1 MRTYNDIYIDGAKRL
16 KKAGIEAASL
26 EARLLLA
33 FAADKTTE
41 ELLRDIRLYP
51 GDEIEQ
57 RAELFF
63 DRRISGEPA
72 AYILGEWEFCGLS
85 FEVNPNVLIPRMD
98 TELLPEALL
107 SHIGD
112 REKPRILDLCAG
124 SGCIGLTA
132 AARRADLTAVL
143 ADIDERA
150 LMVCRRNAMRHRL
163 TSRVYCVRADALDM
177 PSGQLGSFDAIVC
190 NPPYIASAEIDG
202 LDISVKDHEP
212 RSALDGGE
220 DGLDF
225 YRSICAFWS
234 GLLRGGGILIFEC
247 GEGQS
252 GKVKDIA
259 RAAGLT
265 HIQSAMDTLGIE
277 RAVIFRK

>member
-1 MRTYNDIYIDGAKRL
+1 MRTYNDIYIDASKRL

-33 FAADKTTE
+33 YAADKTPE
-41 ELLRDIRLYP
+41 ELLRDIRMYP
-51 GDEIEQ
+51 GDETEQ

-63 DRRISGEPA
+63 SRRLSGEPA

-98 TELLPEALL
+98 TELLPGLL
-107 SHIGD
+107 LEHLAE

-150 LMVCRRNAMRHRL
+150 LIVCRRNARRHRL
-163 TSRVYCVRADALDM
+163 TSRSYCVKADALAG
-177 PSGQLGSFDAIVC
+177 PSEKLGSFDAIVC
-190 NPPYIASAEIDG
+190 NPPYIASGEIDG
-202 LDISVKDHEP
+202 LDPSVKDYEP

-225 YRSICAFWS
+225 YRSVCAFWI
-234 GLLRGGGILIFEC
+234 GLLRSGGILAFEC

-252 GKVKDIA
+252 GRVKDIA
-259 RAAGLT
+259 LSAGLT
-265 HIQSAMDTLGIE
+265 YLRSANDTLGVE
-277 RAVIFRK
+277 RAVVFRK